1 MAVPRTGANLG
12 LVEAADLVAVAVLL
26 VEEAGAPRHPRAIV
40 HTHLGGGSPRARLDD
55 LLGVPHAVHP
65 VLVVVAPE
73 VLLDEDPVE
82 AAAAAAPALRLRFDF
97 RFDIVDFRRRGVLG
111 FDLGAGNLLLVG
123 VESLLLSL
131 MQMASSMRVSA
142 HSTLGMAVPRTGANL
157 GLVEAADLVAVFV
170 LLVEEAG
177 APRHPRAI
185 VHTHLGGGSP
195 RARLDDLLGVP
206 HAVHPVLVVVALEV
220 LLDEDPVEV
229 AAAAAPA
236 LRLRFDFRFDIV
248 DFRRRGVL
256 GFDLGAGNLLH
267 VRVDDVLLSMM
278 PMVSS
283 MRVSAHSTLGMAPC

>member
-1 MAVPRTGANLG
+1 MLAGAGAEEAAASRGASSLGVGVESLLLLSTMVSSMRVSAHSTLGMAVPRTGANLG
-12 LVEAADLVAVAVLL
+12 LVEA
-26 VEEAGAPRHPRAIV
+26 AGAPRHPRAIV

-123 VESLLLSL
+123 VESLLLST
-131 MQMASSMRVSA
+131 MVSSMRVSA

-206 HAVHPVLVVVALEV
+206 HAVHPVLVVVAPEV
-220 LLDEDPVEV
+220 LLDEDPVE
-229 AAAAAPA
+229 AAAA
-236 LRLRFDFRFDIV
+236 
-248 DFRRRGVL
+248 
-256 GFDLGAGNLLH
+256 H
-267 VRVDDVLLSMM
+267 
-278 PMVSS
+278 
-283 MRVSAHSTLGMAPC
+283 